1 LKNKINDNNNN
12 NNERFFVLMKS
23 TGYGD
28 GEEDVNGGDGDD
40 GTILDK
46 TFTHVQTSF
55 LTLFRMLLGDFDMAW
70 FIRDGEK
77 LLTVYAIVLFILCKS
92 SVTEKNRFHHL
103 CSLRFFFF

>member
-1 LKNKINDNNNN
+1 
-12 NNERFFVLMKS
+12 VLMKS

-92 SVTEKNRFHHL
+92 SVTLRIESNIFAL
-103 CSLRFFFF
+103 CLFFFFRFF